1 MTRTG
6 NLVLAAAALV
16 ALAGLILAG
25 QILVVAAQTR
35 DGAAP
40 QRAPAFPAMEDLQAT
55 RDRPLFS
62 PSRRP
67 PDVPAP
73 PEETSDAPPPVQEA
87 ASLPFE
93 LTGTVIGSEIK
104 VAILRDRQ
112 TQEEV
117 RLREGEEHGPWRI
130 EEVAARHVLFRN
142 EGRRVRLR
150 LFDETAK
157 AGDNVKVKRVGPDDE
172 EAVTPA
178 EPVSTETEAVEEE
191 EVVPENAPEARPPSE
206 VAPKPAQRT
215 QRRNGIPNEVG
226 GRQQPQ
232 QRRQL
237 TAEQVERQQMRE
249 QLRMQRQQQIRQQA
263 RQMQGRQQVP
273 R

>member
-6 NLVLAAAALV
+6 NLMLAAAALI
-16 ALAGLILAG
+16 ALAGD
-25 QILVVAAQTR
+25 VAAQTR

-40 QRAPAFPAMEDLQAT
+40 PRAPAFPAMEDLQAT

-67 PDVPAP
+67 PDAPAP

-157 AGDNVKVKRVGPDDE
+157 AGDNVKVRRVGPDDE
-172 EAVTPA
+172 EAVTPD
-178 EPVSTETEAVEEE
+178 EPVPTETEGVEE
-191 EVVPENAPEARPPSE
+191 EVVPDSAPEARPPSE

-226 GRQQPQ
+226 GRQQQQ

-237 TAEQVERQQMRE
+237 TAEQTERQQMRE
-249 QLRMQRQQQIRQQA
+249 QLRMQRQQQMRQQA
-263 RQMQGRQQVP
+263 RQVQGRQQVP